1 MPSLQDFMQELREKD
16 DSDVVYSAKP
26 EDEVRIL
33 PPIKNKEQVEV
44 IKKDEKTEQ
53 IKVIPPHKEE
63 KKEVKPVSFGNV
75 KVDNKKEEKPII
87 TFRFV
92 GKPKQEAPKQEVPK
106 QEPVKQQE
114 VQKEVVENKPQK
126 QEETRELSEF
136 EKKYLLFKKSGTP
149 ENKKEVWFEILNK
162 ALASKSRN
170 YTSDTIRSGRFY
182 ISANDEILLLPKY
195 DFNNKSVEDVLNDK
209 WLKN

>member
-63 KKEVKPVSFGNV
+63 TKEVKPVSFGNV
-75 KVDNKKEEKPII
+75 KVEKKEEKPII

-92 GKPKQEAPKQEVPK
+92 GKPKQEEPKQELPK
-106 QEPVKQQE
+106 QEPVKPQE
-114 VQKEVVENKPQK
+114 AQKEVVENKPQK

-162 ALASKSRN
+162 ALASKTRN
-170 YTSDTIRSGRFY
+170 YTSDAIRSGRFY

>member
-63 KKEVKPVSFGNV
+63 KKEVNPVSFGNV
-75 KVDNKKEEKPII
+75 KVEKKEEKPII

-92 GKPKQEAPKQEVPK
+92 GKPKQEAPK

-149 ENKKEVWFEILNK
+149 ETKKEVWFEILNK

-170 YTSDTIRSGRFY
+170 YTSDTIRAGRFY

>member
-92 GKPKQEAPKQEVPK
+92 GKPKQEQPKQE
-106 QEPVKQQE
+106 QVKPQE
-114 VQKEVVENKPQK
+114 VQKEVAENKPQK

-136 EKKYLLFKKSGTP
+136 EKKYLLFKRSGTP

-162 ALASKSRN
+162 ALASKTRN
-170 YTSDTIRSGRFY
+170 YTSDAIRSGRFY

>member
-75 KVDNKKEEKPII
+75 KVEKKEEKPII

-92 GKPKQEAPKQEVPK
+92 GKPKQEAPKQE
-106 QEPVKQQE
+106 PVKQQE
-114 VQKEVVENKPQK
+114 VQKEVVESKPQK

-136 EKKYLLFKKSGTP
+136 EKKYLLFKRSGTP

-162 ALASKSRN
+162 ALASKTRN
-170 YTSDTIRSGRFY
+170 YTSDAIRSGRFY

>member
-16 DSDVVYSAKP
+16 DSDVVYSEKP
-26 EDEVRIL
+26 EYEVRIL

-75 KVDNKKEEKPII
+75 KVEKKEEKPII

-92 GKPKQEAPKQEVPK
+92 GKPKQEEPK
-106 QEPVKQQE
+106 QEPVRQQE

>member
-75 KVDNKKEEKPII
+75 KVVDKKEEKPII

-92 GKPKQEAPKQEVPK
+92 GKPKQEVPK
-106 QEPVKQQE
+106 QEQPKQEQVKPQE

-136 EKKYLLFKKSGTP
+136 EKKYLLFKRSGTP

-162 ALASKSRN
+162 ALASKTRN

>member
-53 IKVIPPHKEE
+53 IKVIPPHKDE

-75 KVDNKKEEKPII
+75 KVAEKEEKPII

-92 GKPKQEAPKQEVPK
+92 GKPKQEAPKQE
-106 QEPVKQQE
+106 PVKQQE
-114 VQKEVVENKPQK
+114 VQKEVVENKPRK

-149 ENKKEVWFEILNK
+149 ETKKEVWFEILNK
-162 ALASKSRN
+162 ALASKTRN
-170 YTSDTIRSGRFY
+170 YTSDAIRSGRFY

>member
-75 KVDNKKEEKPII
+75 KVEEKKEKPII

-92 GKPKQEAPKQEVPK
+92 GKSKQEVPK

-114 VQKEVVENKPQK
+114 VQKEVIENKPQK

-162 ALASKSRN
+162 ALASKTRN
-170 YTSDTIRSGRFY
+170 YTSDAIRSGRFY

-209 WLKN
+209 WLEN

>member
-63 KKEVKPVSFGNV
+63 KKEVKPVSFGDV
-75 KVDNKKEEKPII
+75 KVEKKEEKPII

-92 GKPKQEAPKQEVPK
+92 GKPKQEEPK
-106 QEPVKQQE
+106 QEPVKPQE

-162 ALASKSRN
+162 ALASKTRN
-170 YTSDTIRSGRFY
+170 YTSDAIRSGRFY

>member
-63 KKEVKPVSFGNV
+63 TKEVKPVSFGNV

-92 GKPKQEAPKQEVPK
+92 GKPKQELPK

-114 VQKEVVENKPQK
+114 AQKEVIENKPQK

-162 ALASKSRN
+162 ALASKTRN
-170 YTSDTIRSGRFY
+170 YTSDAIRSGRFY

>member
-75 KVDNKKEEKPII
+75 KVDKKEEKPII

-92 GKPKQEAPKQEVPK
+92 GKPKQEEPK
-106 QEPVKQQE
+106 QEPVRQQE

>member
-75 KVDNKKEEKPII
+75 KVEKKEENPII

-92 GKPKQEAPKQEVPK
+92 GKPKQEVPK
-106 QEPVKQQE
+106 QELVKQQE
-114 VQKEVVENKPQK
+114 VQKEVVESKPQK

-136 EKKYLLFKKSGTP
+136 EKKYLLFKRSGTP

-162 ALASKSRN
+162 ALASKTRN
-170 YTSDTIRSGRFY
+170 YTSDAIRSGRFY

>member
-75 KVDNKKEEKPII
+75 KVEEKKEKPII

-92 GKPKQEAPKQEVPK
+92 GKPKQEVLKQES
-106 QEPVKQQE
+106 VKQPE

-162 ALASKSRN
+162 ALASKTRN
-170 YTSDTIRSGRFY
+170 YTSDAIRSGRFY

>member
-92 GKPKQEAPKQEVPK
+92 GKPKQE
-106 QEPVKQQE
+106 PVKQQE
-114 VQKEVVENKPQK
+114 VQKEVVESKPQK

-136 EKKYLLFKKSGTP
+136 EKKYLLFKRSGTP

-162 ALASKSRN
+162 ALASKTRN
-170 YTSDTIRSGRFY
+170 YTSDAIRSGRFY